1 MTFMELIN
9 KVLTAIGQGDE
20 PVTAAVTDTY
30 QLKVAQFVL
39 DFLEEVEGA
48 APWRVLRSRVSATI
62 AANGNSIALSGVNRN
77 TKLWYEN
84 NEHEQRAEPLC
95 FDVTTSTAQFPLRL
109 MDLAT
114 LLYYDQENSNQASS
128 STPSH
133 FAIERTATGVT
144 LYVHPRV
151 SVERNIEIDLLVPQA
166 PDLDPTDTADLA
178 TAIKTPPL
186 PTQYGASWW
195 TMEDRGEELGPR
207 GDKAE
212 KRYRDILADAVAVEI
227 AEQGSDSLVT
237 Q

>member
-9 KVLTAIGQGDE
+9 KVLTAIGQGDD
-20 PVTAAVTDTY
+20 PVTAAVSDTY

-48 APWRVLRSRVSATI
+48 AQWRALRTRVSATI
-62 AANGNSIALSGVNRN
+62 TAGSNSIALSGVNRN

-84 NEHEQRAEPLC
+84 NEHESRGDPLC
-95 FDVTTSTAQFPLRL
+95 FDVTSSSAQYPLRM

-114 LLYYDQENSNQASS
+114 LLYLDQENSNQAQSS
-128 STPSH
+128 QPSH

-144 LYVHPRV
+144 VYVSPRP
-151 SVERNIEIDLLVPQA
+151 SAERNIEIDLLVPQA
-166 PDLDPTDTADLA
+166 PDLDATDSSDLA
-178 TAIKTPPL
+178 TTIKVPVL
-186 PTQYGASWW
+186 PVQYGASWW
-195 TMEDRGEELGPR
+195 AMEDRGEELGPR

-212 KRYRDILADAVAVEI
+212 KRYRDLLADAVATEQ
-227 AEQGSDSLVT
+227 AEQGFDNLVP

>member
-1 MTFMELIN
+1 MELIN
-9 KVLTAIGQGDE
+9 KVLTAVGQGDS
-20 PVTAAVTDTY
+20 PVVAAISDTY

-62 AANGNSIALSGVNRN
+62 AVNGNSIALTGVNRN

-84 NEHEQRAEPLC
+84 DEYTQRADPLC
-95 FDVTTSTAQFPLRL
+95 FDVTNTSSQYALRL

-114 LLYYDQENSNQASS
+114 LLRMDQEASNVALNAQ
-128 STPSH
+128 PSH

-144 LYVHPRV
+144 LFVHPRV
-151 SVERNIEIDLLVPQA
+151 SVECNVEIDLLVPQA
-166 PDLDPTDTADLA
+166 PDLDATDLTDLN
-178 TAIKTPPL
+178 TAIKVPNL
-186 PTQYGASWW
+186 PVQYGASWW
-195 TMEDRGEELGPR
+195 AMEDRGEELGPR

-212 KRYRDILADAVAVEI
+212 KRYRDLLADATATEI
-227 AEQGSDSLVT
+227 AEQGFDSLVP